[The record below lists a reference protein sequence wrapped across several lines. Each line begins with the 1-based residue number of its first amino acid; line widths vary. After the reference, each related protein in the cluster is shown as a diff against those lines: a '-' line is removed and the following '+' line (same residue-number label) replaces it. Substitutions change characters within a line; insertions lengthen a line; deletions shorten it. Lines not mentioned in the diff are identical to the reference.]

1 MRKSTALDLTENK
14 YGRLKALRRIENNK
28 RNQAQWECVCE
39 CGNVVNV
46 ACGKLTS
53 GYTRSCGCLQK
64 DTVRKAKTT
73 HGLRCTNEY
82 NSWSHIKRRCC
93 DPFHIRYPDYGGR
106 GITMCDEWRKSFKA
120 FYDDMGPKP
129 SPIHSVERRDNDK
142 GYCKENCY
150 WATRVEQANNTRS
163 NVFFEHDGVSR
174 TLAAWCR
181 ELNLNYSSVHGR
193 LRKGFSFE
201 EAINFRVDIN
211 K

>member
-1 MRKSTALDLTENK
+1 MRKTLELAGNK
-14 YGRLKALRRIENNK
+14 YGRLKAIRSVGSNK
-28 RNQAQWECVCE
+28 HNQVQWECTCE
-39 CGNVVNV
+39 CGNTVNV
-46 ACGKLTS
+46 VGSKLVS

-64 DTVRKAKTT
+64 DTMREAQTK
-73 HGLRCTNEY
+73 HGLRNTNEY
-82 NSWSHIKRRCC
+82 NSWCHIKRRCY
-93 DPFHIRYPDYGGR
+93 DTFHTRYPDYGGR

-150 WATRVEQANNTRS
+150 WATPTEQNNNTRS
-163 NVFFEHDGVSR
+163 NIFFEYNGVSR

-201 EAINFRVDIN
+201 DAINFKVDVN